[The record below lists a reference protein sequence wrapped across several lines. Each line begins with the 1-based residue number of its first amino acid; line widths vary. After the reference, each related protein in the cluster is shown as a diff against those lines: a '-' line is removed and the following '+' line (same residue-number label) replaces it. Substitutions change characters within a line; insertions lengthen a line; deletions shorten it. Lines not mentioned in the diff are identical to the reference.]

1 MLDGVSTLA
10 VLLGAALAATTAAS
24 EPGDRRPQDRDAIRA
39 HIDQIFRAYM
49 RRDRDTVRATHAVDW
64 RGFIRPSRGVVRGID
79 QYMREAEAILG
90 APGRLAG
97 YEILEF
103 DVLFHGDTALVPYL
117 ARVEWEE
124 EGVRSSE
131 VLRIFDIYVRRDG
144 HWNQMGSQVAVHP
157 DTLDRARQ
165 HPRTL
170 APSERQALLAARE
183 AVWRAYFSGDVNH
196 LEAALPAELVAI
208 NAGEEAWP
216 ERSALLDAARS
227 FARSG
232 RLVRLEFPRTEI
244 RTYGDVA
251 VLYTSYAYEI
261 ESGGQRQVQ
270 KGRGTEVFV
279 HRDGRWVNPGWH
291 LDSGR

>member
-1 MLDGVSTLA
+1 MLEGVSTLA

-39 HIDQIFRAYM
+39 HIDEIFRAYM

-64 RGFIRPSRGVVRGID
+64 RGFIRPSRGVVRGIE
-79 QYMREAEAILG
+79 QYMQEAEAILG

-117 ARVEWEE
+117 ARVDWEE

-131 VLRIFDIYVRRDG
+131 VLRIFDVYARRDG

-157 DTLDRARQ
+157 DTLDRERQ

-170 APSERQALLAARE
+170 APAERQALLSARE
-183 AVWRAYFSGDVNH
+183 AVWRAYFAGDVSH
-196 LEAALPAELVAI
+196 LETALPAELVAI

-216 ERSALLDAARS
+216 ERSALIEGARA

-232 RLVRLEFPRTEI
+232 RLIRLEFPRTEI
-244 RTYGDVA
+244 RAYGDVA